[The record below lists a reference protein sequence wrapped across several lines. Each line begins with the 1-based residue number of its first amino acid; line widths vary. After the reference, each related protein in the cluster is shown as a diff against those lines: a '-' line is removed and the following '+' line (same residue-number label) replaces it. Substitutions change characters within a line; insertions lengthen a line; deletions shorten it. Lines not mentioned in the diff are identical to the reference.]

1 MLIDNVKERYQVL
14 EIKKE
19 QDIDNA
25 KRVNS
30 RLVKYFYDQYSD
42 KIKDIL
48 ETVKYCRDNNIDP
61 GFVSLMANDFAL
73 KSTMSP
79 FNFRDYPVTIGFR
92 SEKYPH
98 FRFNGVKGIDLRF
111 SISPKIQGDAYV
123 NELSKTETYYEIED
137 IAICLKDKEVLEK
150 AIKKFPGYYKLFEKA
165 VMDKLQEMEEKIG
178 IKSSQQLLDS
188 MGNEIKKGQ
197 IESDSSQ
204 QNKLKDAPI
213 KVVVRDYEGEISTIN
228 FDTVQELIDCFE
240 NLRNKEYKLLEHS
253 LNSDSYRATTLKD
266 FVEELKER
274 IEDQEIEEEFEYE

>member
-1 MLIDNVKERYQVL
+1 MLIDNVKERYQAL
-14 EIKKE
+14 EMKKE

-61 GFVSLMANDFAL
+61 GFVSLMTNDFAL

-79 FNFRDYPVTIGFR
+79 FNFREYPVTLGF
-92 SEKYPH
+92 SHENYH
-98 FRFNGVKGIDLRF
+98 AFRFNGIKGIDLKF
-111 SISPKIQGDAYV
+111 SISPKFQDDAYV

-137 IAICLKDKEVLEK
+137 IAVYHEDKEVLEK
-150 AIKKFPGYYKLFEKA
+150 AIKIFPNYYKIFEKA
-165 VMDKLQEMEEKIG
+165 VMDKLQEMEEKAG

-188 MGNEIKKGQ
+188 MGNEIKKDQ

-204 QNKLKDAPI
+204 QNKLKDTPVKI
-213 KVVVRDYEGEISTIN
+213 VVRDYKGEISTIN

-253 LNSDSYRATTLKD
+253 LNSDSYCATTLKD